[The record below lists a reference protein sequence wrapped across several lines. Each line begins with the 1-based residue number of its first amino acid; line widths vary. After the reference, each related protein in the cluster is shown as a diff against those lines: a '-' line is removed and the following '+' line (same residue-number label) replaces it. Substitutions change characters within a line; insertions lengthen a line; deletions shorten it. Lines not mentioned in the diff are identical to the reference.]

1 MKHAGLC
8 AASSPKSFARTSD
21 CLTGSGFAARLMD
34 DITAA
39 KIVQIISIS
48 MHIHVNEEI
57 VAMFDRF
64 FESQQKHW
72 MDED

>member
-1 MKHAGLC
+1 MVTASNAGMKHGGLC
-8 AASSPKSFARTSD
+8 QVTSLKSFARVSN
-21 CLTGSGFAARLMD
+21 CLTGSGFAARLRD

-48 MHIHVNEEI
+48 VHLHINEEL

-64 FESQQKHW
+64 FEG
-72 MDED
+72 